1 MKALDRH
8 DEPNARSRGE
18 ALPKPPSPGCSWHGC
33 QTRPRLLTALGLAL
47 LGVLL
52 LGLVSTLPV
61 LAAYQYRMVVTNA
74 TGAPL
79 YLYVAPWDTLRGD
92 DYYNPTQSSCLDMA
106 GGLGVQRAIPIGGS
120 TTLVFNRSGRCTSLQ
135 GWLSLRASANP
146 QSTGTDYQQFW
157 FDDDE
162 GALEK
167 HGRMSVYENQLAG
180 SSGFYTLNVLTAT
193 DLGHDYFRYGYKM
206 AVKNSSVKPIWVTAA
221 PDDKGGYG
229 HLRSSCITPNPT
241 LPFGQSY
248 QLRSGEIKNFYFSR
262 SAACSGE
269 QGYFSLRA
277 SAEPNST
284 GTDFEQFD
292 FDADT
297 GTLQK
302 AADGVRATWP
312 NTLARLG
319 MGNYLLDVTGA
330 ETVGGYLFRNYG
342 YQFPEYANWP
352 RQNPVTRSLGN
363 WDATRQY
370 AELTWRT
377 TGQNIDGQPIS
388 LPVGGYISCFGHR
401 YWHTQSMVQLP
412 SKGGHAYFARTDSS
426 RRLGS
431 FYVMKADAD
440 AYDPVNDYVK
450 DTAGTDGAVV
460 YLDQYWS
467 GSPIGD
473 WNHPGDMSV
482 VGNLLIIAGQQW
494 HSSKWLICKEFDD
507 LRHNDYYEGQD
518 ADAVLFYDV
527 SDPERPKYLGK
538 ITEGELGFGGQD
550 AIDAVGLS
558 KTANGIWSFM
568 VGGHVSGEN
577 DGITKYFRA
586 QKPWPNLTL
595 WQPYTNSTGQIVTLN
610 SYENQPGVERLLS
623 AGLSRPC
630 KIDDPVLD
638 CVAYFDDFARLNT
651 ATVRFLE
658 PAPNYN
664 LTFNTTS
671 AERKLPQD
679 FFPEL
684 HKNCSEGGGS
694 VAVSKSGAVNI
705 HCPFLGEP
713 QKPGNNACT
722 DTSQNCIVS
731 FHYSMPNPNLPPGA
745 LTSPTPADAATNL
758 PITTIF
764 SWGGGDDPDAGAS
777 VTYDVLLSIP
787 SARNDLFRT
796 ICAGITAKTCD
807 ASSYLQHKNSYTWQV
822 VANDGW
828 QSTRGPLW
836 TFTTISGNVP
846 PNVPTTPDPVDTALN
861 VPVTTYLSW
870 QGSDPDAADTLT
882 YDVYLA
888 RFGEATYTLV
898 CNDLATAVCDLPSE
912 LAYGSG
918 YFWMVETFDG
928 EATTRG
934 PDWRFNTP
942 PGFTLSVD
950 VNPKTFRTDGEVFE
964 YTYTIQNTGD
974 AALTEPFTVVDS
986 RLGTLPSCGS
996 TPLAVGAS
1004 ITCTANYTTVEG
1016 DVGDWIPTTAFAQYG
1031 ALASAPADTYIS
1043 YDDPAQLVLVVEA
1056 EPLVYRQV
1064 GDQITYT
1071 YTVVNVGEVSLTG
1084 PYQ

>member
-1 MKALDRH
+1 
-8 DEPNARSRGE
+8 
-18 ALPKPPSPGCSWHGC
+18 CS
-33 QTRPRLLTALGLAL
+33 
-47 LGVLL
+47 
-52 LGLVSTLPV
+52 
-61 LAAYQYRMVVTNA
+61 
-74 TGAPL
+74 
-79 YLYVAPWDTLRGD
+79 
-92 DYYNPTQSSCLDMA
+92 
-106 GGLGVQRAIPIGGS
+106 
-120 TTLVFNRSGRCTSLQ
+120 SLQ

-167 HGRMSVYENQLAG
+167 HGRTSLYQNQLAG
-180 SSGFYTLNVLTAT
+180 SRGFYTLNVLTAT

-206 AVKNSSVKPIWVTAA
+206 AVKNSSTKPIWVTAA

-229 HLRSSCITPNPT
+229 HLRSSCITANASS
-241 LPFGQSY
+241 PFGQAY
-248 QLRSGEIKNFYFSR
+248 QLLSGEIKNFYFTR
-262 SAACSGE
+262 SAACSGK

-277 SAEPNST
+277 SAEPNSI

-302 AADGVRATWP
+302 AADGAKATWP
-312 NTLARLG
+312 NALTRLG
-319 MGNYLLDVTGA
+319 MGHYLLDVTGA

-352 RQNPVTRSLGN
+352 GQNPVTRSLGN

-377 TGQNIDGQPIS
+377 TGQNSAGQPVS
-388 LPVGGYISCFGHR
+388 LPVGKYASCFGNR

-412 SKGGHAYFARTDSS
+412 SKDGHAYFARTDSF

-431 FYVMKADAD
+431 FYVLKSDAD

-494 HSSKWLICKEFDD
+494 HSSNWFFCDEYDD
-507 LRHNDYYEGQD
+507 LFDNDFYEGQD

-538 ITEGELGFGGQD
+538 ITEGELGFSGQN

-558 KTANGIWSFM
+558 KTANGLWSLM
-568 VGGHVSGEN
+568 VGGNVIGEDN
-577 DGITKYFRA
+577 SVTKYFRA
-586 QKPWPNLTL
+586 QQPWPNLAR
-595 WQPYTNSTGQIVTLN
+595 WQPYTNGNDQIVAIN

-623 AGLSRPC
+623 TGLSRPC
-630 KIDDPVLD
+630 KLKDPVLD
-638 CVAYFDDFARLNT
+638 VCTLYFDDFARLNT

-658 PAPNYN
+658 PAESYD
-664 LTFNTTS
+664 LTFNTTGAKIELS
-671 AERKLPQD
+671 QD

-694 VAVSKSGAVNI
+694 VAVSGSGAVNI

-731 FHYSMPNPNLPPGA
+731 FHYSMPNPNLPPSA
-745 LTSPTPADAATNL
+745 LTSPTPADGATNL
-758 PITTIF
+758 PLTMIF
-764 SWGGGDDPDAGAS
+764 SWSGGDDPDVGSS

-787 SARNDLFRT
+787 SARNSLFRT
-796 ICAGITAKTCD
+796 VCSGITTKSCD
-807 ASSYLQHKNSYTWQV
+807 ASAYLQHKTSYTWQV

-836 TFTTISGNVP
+836 TFTTISGNLP
-846 PNVPTTPDPVDTALN
+846 PNAPTKPDPVDTAVN
-861 VPVTTYLSW
+861 VPVTTYLRW
-870 QGSDPDAADTLT
+870 QGSDPDGGNTLT

-888 RFGEATYTLV
+888 RVGEPTYTLV
-898 CNDLATAVCDLPSE
+898 CNDLTTAVCELPSDLP
-912 LAYGSG
+912 YGSG

-934 PDWRFNTP
+934 PDWRFDTP
-942 PGFTLSVD
+942 PGFALSVA
-950 VNPKTFRTDGEVFE
+950 VNPQTFRAAGEGFE
-964 YTYTIQNTGD
+964 YTYTIENTGD
-974 AALTEPFTVVDS
+974 TALNEPFSIIDS
-986 RLGTLPSCGS
+986 RLGTITPCGNA
-996 TPLAVGAS
+996 PLAAGAS
-1004 ITCTANYTTVEG
+1004 TTCTASYTTQAS
-1016 DVGDWIPTTAFAQYG
+1016 DVGDWIPTTAHAQNG
-1031 ALASAPADTYIS
+1031 SLISAPADTYIS

-1056 EPLVYRQV
+1056 EPL
-1064 GDQITYT
+1064 
-1071 YTVVNVGEVSLTG
+1071 
-1084 PYQ
+1084 